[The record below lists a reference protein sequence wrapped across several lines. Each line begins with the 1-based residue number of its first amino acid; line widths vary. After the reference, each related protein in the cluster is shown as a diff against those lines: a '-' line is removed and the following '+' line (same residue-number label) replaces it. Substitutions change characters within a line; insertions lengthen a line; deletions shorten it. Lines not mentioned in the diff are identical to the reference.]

1 MSIFDLRLPES
12 PDDHEKKLAE
22 QDQTS
27 LQAQAKLV
35 GGLFDTEHH
44 PNLLSANMLPLFKAS
59 RKAILALDTESAKD
73 VTGLGRWGNGDVEVS
88 LYFAG

>member
-35 GGLFDTEHH
+35 GGLFDTAASEPLVSEH
-44 PNLLSANMLPLFKAS
+44 AA
-59 RKAILALDTESAKD
+59 ALQG
-73 VTGLGRWGNGDVEVS
+73 V
-88 LYFAG
+88 